1 MAATTGVTLLVL
13 LLCCGQGAEL
23 PPINLTS
30 ASSTETPANLSNLDD
45 DMATIFGVTS
55 RGHRLPHGSSHGGQR
70 VLCVKQRPRLRFQ
83 SAVWVRASLHHAFS
97 YSFHAPPQD
106 ASIDESNQLS
116 AGEGFHEFAD
126 VSPISLEAEDKIL
139 NEPGVDASHHTSG
152 PGGYHD
158 AQISS
163 GTADSLH
170 SNGKKHPKTDQ
181 QLKQSV
187 LDMILQNIGKSSG
200 NSLQ

>member
-30 ASSTETPANLSNLDD
+30 GTTTTTNNTKVQQDMLGVFDEILVQEMMESNRSSMSKIRNSGTTLS
-45 DMATIFGVTS
+45 T
-55 RGHRLPHGSSHGGQR
+55 RL
-70 VLCVKQRPRLRFQ
+70 LKEKN
-83 SAVWVRASLHHAFS
+83 
-97 YSFHAPPQD
+97 
-106 ASIDESNQLS
+106 ASIDESDQLS

-139 NEPGVDASHHTSG
+139 NEPSVDASHHTSG
-152 PGGYHD
+152 PEGYHES
-158 AQISS
+158 QISS

-170 SNGKKHPKTDQ
+170 GNGKKHPKTDQ

-187 LDMILQNIGKSSG
+187 LDMILQNIGKSSVFIKKPETSKKIHLRRARRPA
-200 NSLQ
+200 SLL